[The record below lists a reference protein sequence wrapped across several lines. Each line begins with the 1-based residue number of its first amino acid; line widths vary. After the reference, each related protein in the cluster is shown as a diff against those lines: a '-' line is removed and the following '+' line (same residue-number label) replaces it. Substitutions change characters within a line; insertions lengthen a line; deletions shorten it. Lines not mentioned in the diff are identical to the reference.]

1 MNFEVV
7 VGGGKVVNANAAEN
21 ADLWWA
27 LKGGSNNFG
36 IVTRFDMNTF
46 PLREGVWSGTLS
58 YNLSQADM
66 ALGLLYEMQNGPLL
80 EDPHLTVTCMEMFIP
95 AIDLS
100 MIDLITFT
108 DKLNFTGTH
117 PTAIQ
122 PLLDA
127 GPVSTKM
134 SRKTLIE
141 SASEN
146 ITPEFMG
153 VYTSR
158 CVPMPSSPATNVL
171 IRFPITV
178 STAQA

>member
-1 MNFEVV
+1 
-7 VGGGKVVNANAAEN
+7 
-21 ADLWWA
+21 
-27 LKGGSNNFG
+27 
-36 IVTRFDMNTF
+36 MNTF
-46 PLREGVWSGTLS
+46 PLRDGVWSGTLS
-58 YNLSQADM
+58 YYLNQADM

-100 MIDLITFT
+100 TIDLITFT

-127 GPVSTKM
+127 RPISTKM

-153 VYTSR
+153 VYKSR
-158 CVPMPSSPATNVL
+158 CVL
-171 IRFPITV
+171 
-178 STAQA
+178 